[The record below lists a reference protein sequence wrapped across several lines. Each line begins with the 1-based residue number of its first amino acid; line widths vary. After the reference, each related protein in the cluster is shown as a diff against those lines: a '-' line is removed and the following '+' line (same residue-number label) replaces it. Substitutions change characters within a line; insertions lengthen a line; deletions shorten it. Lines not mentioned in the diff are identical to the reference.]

1 MASIWRGKTA
11 TLTITD
17 SGDQDVPVG
26 QLQDVEVRKVDT
38 TNELRASGSTKRQD
52 VMRTETEIRVSGT
65 VSAWDI
71 GAFESLIDY
80 DSTNDQL
87 NDTYT
92 PPVFDV
98 EVKLDE
104 TGGTTSTLTV
114 SGVYFEEIP
123 ISGAQDEFINLDLDG
138 VGRDIEIT

>member
-17 SGDQDVPVG
+17 SSDADVPVG